1 MTKTEFVKACEK
13 VGCTVSEGR
22 VMLGDIQLGYYWDD
36 SFDIVATP
44 ENFNLRSNWMYR
56 QVDLNTFKVLLKDV
70 VDGIKK
76 TKEVE
81 NAETD

>member
-1 MTKTEFVKACEK
+1 MTKTEFVNACEK

-70 VDGIKK
+70 VEGIKK